1 MNDTDVIKTP
11 TDWDDVPQTAN
22 ALILKYAEAVAAMHD
37 ASPDDIVIHDDA
49 VGEIKVATAFAPAM
63 KWFDWPG
70 SLAGGPTPLTRTLTG
85 AGLGAA
91 LGYGGGWLSSQL
103 WPDKYLDKKKA
114 RRNMA
119 VMGAVAGGLPTSY
132 FFGRPAV
139 EQHGM
144 SGWLKKSDVL
154 VEESRRFQKYASAF
168 LPKIEVDDFNRVIW
182 RQPALPGAVKAMTTG
197 MVSAASAAHGGA
209 RLVSPFDVA
218 RIAVGMGSGAAS
230 AALVGK
236 TLGALAG
243 LTPESQDAIFRT
255 GAGVGLLMNVVPQLM
270 GR

>member
-1 MNDTDVIKTP
+1 MTNTAVIKTP

-22 ALILKYAEAVAAMHD
+22 ALILKYAEAAAAMH
-37 ASPDDIVIHDDA
+37 AAEPDNIVIHDDA

-119 VMGAVAGGLPTSY
+119 IMGAAAGGLPTSY

-144 SGWLKKSDVL
+144 SGWLKKSEL
-154 VEESRRFQKYASAF
+154 LEESRRFQKYASAR
-168 LPKIEVDDFNRVIW
+168 LPTIDVNRFNQVIW
-182 RQPALPGAVKAMTTG
+182 EQELPPAVKAMTTG
-197 MVSAASAAHGGA
+197 MVSAASASRGGA

-236 TLGALAG
+236 TLGAIAG

-255 GAGVGLLMNVVPQLM
+255 GAGVGLLMNVVPHLM